1 MSILEELSLDW
12 KHISLL
18 KSGQQAED
26 HKYLKKIYF
35 WFDKNE
41 EPTLPLEILEKAHNL
56 QDLTLGMISG
66 QIFLNPNPK
75 VSEHRILGQLKRLSL
90 FSVSELQC
98 INLEDSWLNTICEK
112 LYELK
117 VTLCPGLTKIFHSPS
132 TTSFIYMK
140 DLYINSCH
148 GLEYLFTS
156 SVAKGLMHLEKI
168 IVKDSQSIKEIVAK
182 EQDETN
188 SQGIKFEWLYCIQL
202 DSLSSLE
209 CFYSGN
215 DTLQLPSLTRVDIKQ
230 CPKMLVFSQG
240 AINAKYFR
248 GIHASADS
256 NDELVFGND
265 LNTSVKKV
273 FLLQVGISSKSNWLS
288 STFS

>member
-1 MSILEELSLDW
+1 VHDNEELTFPSDILGKAPYLLDMGIEW
-12 KHISLL
+12 CKSFEVFHTPKTKICEQL
-18 KSGQQAED
+18 K
-26 HKYLKKIYF
+26 I
-35 WFDKNE
+35 
-41 EPTLPLEILEKAHNL
+41 
-56 QDLTLGMISG
+56 LTL
-66 QIFLNPNPK
+66 
-75 VSEHRILGQLKRLSL
+75 RR
-90 FSVSELQC
+90 VSELKF
-98 INLEDSWLNTICEK
+98 IGSEDSSWLNIVWEK
-112 LYELK
+112 LHELY
-117 VTLCPGLTKIFHSPS
+117 VTNCPGLTKLLHTPS
-132 TTSFIYMK
+132 AVSFSYLK
-140 DLYINSCH
+140 KLYISLCH
-148 GLEYLFTS
+148 ELEYLFTS
-156 SVAKGLMHLEKI
+156 SVTKVFMHLEEI
-168 IVKDSQSIKEIVAK
+168 TVKECQSIKEIVQM
-182 EQDETN
+182 EQDKTT
-188 SQGIKFEWLYCIQL
+188 SQGVTFECLYCISL